1 MNHCEYCGK
10 PCLFLSCSDCH
21 AMRDPDL
28 SADRL
33 TRAILQ
39 YPERAAALHRA
50 LSSTTPKKSEHVRNH
65 G

>member
-10 PCLFLSCSDCH
+10 PCMFLSCSDCY
-21 AMRDPDL
+21 AMRDPEL

-39 YPERAAALHRA
+39 HPERAQALHQA
-50 LSSTTPKKSEHVRNH
+50 LIAPSSRENNHVRNH
-65 G
+65 R